1 VHGAYKLNHR
11 SVITPSMQGVD
22 PAIYL
27 SVTKQTLYQY
37 DITAS
42 LKDEEE
48 IEDI

>member
-1 VHGAYKLNHR
+1 
-11 SVITPSMQGVD
+11 MQGVD

-48 IEDI
+48 IEDIWWEKNWGMRDD